1 MLFLIYGTLRRAA
14 NLPARSDTEG
24 SLSHMQPTLLILLGL
39 AAGTL
44 SGMLGIGGGIIIVP
58 ALHQLFKVPMNQAVG
73 TSPLIIIPTALT
85 GSITQYMKGNLTVGR
100 APGPPARP
108 ASRGKAG
115 CGGRAP
121 AGCGTQPAPRR
132 PRTDG
137 RGAGGALSRRP
148 RRRGGGARPPASRRP
163 RASPGARPR
172 LARLVPCAA

>member
-73 TSPLIIIPTALT
+73 TSLLIIIPTAIT
-85 GSITQYMKGNLTVGR
+85 GSITHYMKGNLNVGL
-100 APGPPARP
+100 ALLVMVGAV
-108 ASRGKAG
+108 
-115 CGGRAP
+115 
-121 AGCGTQPAPRR
+121 
-132 PRTDG
+132 
-137 RGAGGALSRRP
+137 AGGYL
-148 RRRGGGARPPASRRP
+148 GARLASVMPELWLRR
-163 RASPGARPR
+163 AFA
-172 LARLVPCAA
+172 LLLLYVAFNMLFKH